1 LSALLETTRQAALPG
16 IWSQGVKLARAE
28 LVTLESRGSDPVLH
42 VRTPDRPAPA
52 IVTLYPADVEW
63 TCDCKA
69 RFDPCAHV
77 VAAVIAWTQSQQTGK
92 TLARA
97 AETGDV
103 VGYRFKRQS
112 GSLTFERHL
121 VAPDGSERV
130 IKGSLASLLA
140 QERPGGALRAIEE
153 DLQVDRIVAGWQPVF
168 LAPERTGEIFRLLA
182 AASDVSLDGQ
192 PIKTSGEL
200 VLPQAVVEDDPGG
213 GVILSISP
221 DARIDELVYFGV
233 ARCGD
238 TLHVLGETGMTGMR
252 LERLPITRNFAREQV
267 GVLMQEVLPELR
279 KRISVVIRTEQLPQT
294 KRGDA
299 PRIAM
304 ACSQHEHTLSVL
316 PTLVYG
322 DPPGARI
329 DQGTLYHL
337 SGPLPVRDLA
347 AEKNLILQLRAALN
361 LVPGRRV
368 DFDGAEAIRFAERL
382 RHWEAK
388 SASASG
394 SGIPHAGPLIP
405 RLTVEDD
412 RFELVFE
419 TPEPSAPGERRTA
432 SADAVVRSWRD
443 GLGLVPLEG
452 GGWAALPGDWLARSG
467 QVVMD
472 LLASRREDGSVT
484 PALLPALGELCQA
497 LDQPPPP
504 GLGRLR
510 PLLQD
515 FSGIPEAALP
525 KGLRATLRPYQKRG
539 VDWLS
544 FLRAAGLGA
553 ILADDMGLGKTLE
566 TLCAVGGRTL
576 IVCPKSVVHNWSSE
590 IERFLPELTV
600 SVYHGPK
607 RELDPKAAITL
618 TTYALLRLD
627 AERLAA
633 ERWDTVVLDEA
644 QAIKNPDSQ
653 GARAAY
659 ALSAGFRVA
668 LSGTPVEN
676 RLEELWSLMH
686 FCNPGVLGG
695 RTDFRER
702 YEGPV
707 SGGDRAALERLRARV
722 RPFLLRRLKSEVLP
736 ELPIRSEVVLYCEF
750 DESERAVYQA
760 ILLANQSAVIAKL
773 RAGGSLLG
781 AFELLLR
788 LRQAACHP
796 ALVPGQTAE
805 TSAKL
810 ERLLVALETAAADGH
825 KALVFSQWTS
835 LLDLVE
841 GPLGRAGIPFLRLD
855 GRTRDRAGV
864 VGEFQSPSG
873 PPVMLV
879 SLKAGGTGL
888 NLTQADHVFLLD
900 PWWNPM
906 VEDQAADRAHRIG
919 QTRPVMVYRMVAKDT
934 VDEGILRL
942 QHHKRAIAEMA
953 LDDADQAGGLARE
966 DLLGLLA

>member
-1 LSALLETTRQAALPG
+1 LSALLETARQAALPG

-28 LVTLESRGSDPVLH
+28 LVTLESRGAEPVLH

-52 IVTLYPADVEW
+52 IVTLYPADAEW
-63 TCDCKA
+63 TCDCNA
-69 RFDPCAHV
+69 RFDPCVHV
-77 VAAVIAWTQSQQTGK
+77 VAAVIAWSQSQQTGK
-92 TLARA
+92 SLARA
-97 AETGDV
+97 AETGVV
-103 VGYRFKRQS
+103 VGYRFKRQ
-112 GSLTFERHL
+112 GGKLTFERHL
-121 VAPDGSERV
+121 VGPDGSERV
-130 IKGSLASLLA
+130 IRGSLASVVA
-140 QERPGGALRAIEE
+140 QERSGGALRAIEE
-153 DLQVDRIVAGWQPVF
+153 DLHLDRIVANWRPGF
-168 LAPERTGEIFRLLA
+168 LAPERTAEIFRLLA
-182 AASDVSLDGQ
+182 SASDVTLDGQ
-192 PIKTSGEL
+192 PIRTSGE
-200 VLPQAVVEDDPGG
+200 VVVPEAVADDHPGG
-213 GVILSISP
+213 GVTLSITP
-221 DARIDELVYFGV
+221 DPRIDELVYFGV
-233 ARCGD
+233 ARCGE
-238 TLHVLGETGMTGMR
+238 TLHVLGETAMTGMQ
-252 LERLPITRNFAREQV
+252 LERLPITRYFAREQV
-267 GVLMQEVLPELR
+267 GVLVQEVLPELN
-279 KRISVVIRTEQLPQT
+279 KRIPVVVRADRLPPT

-322 DPPGARI
+322 DPPRARI
-329 DQGTLYHL
+329 DQGTLHHL
-337 SGPLPVRDLA
+337 SGSLPVRDLA
-347 AEKNLILQLRAALN
+347 AEKNLILKLRAELN

-382 RHWEAK
+382 RTWELT
-388 SASASG
+388 SASVTSVA
-394 SGIPHAGPLIP
+394 HAGPLVP
-405 RLTVEDD
+405 RLTVQED
-412 RFELVFE
+412 RFELWFE
-419 TPEPSAPGERRTA
+419 TPEPGAQGESRVA
-432 SADAVVRSWRD
+432 SAEAVLRSWRD
-443 GLGLVPLEG
+443 GLGLVPLQG
-452 GGWAALPGDWLARSG
+452 GGWASLPSEWLAHSG
-467 QVVMD
+467 QLVMD
-472 LLASRREDGSVT
+472 LLAARREDGSVA
-484 PALLPALGELCQA
+484 PALLPALGELCQK
-497 LDQPPPP
+497 LDHPPPP

-515 FSGIPEAALP
+515 FSGIPQAPLP
-525 KGLRATLRPYQKRG
+525 RGLCATLRPYQKRG

-544 FLRAAGLGA
+544 FLRRAGLGA

-590 IERFLPELTV
+590 IARFLPELTV

-607 RELDPKAAITL
+607 RELGPNAAITL

-633 ERWDTVVLDEA
+633 EPWDCVVLDEA

-659 ALSAGFRVA
+659 AVPAAFRVA

-686 FCNPGVLGG
+686 FANPGLLGG
-695 RTDFRER
+695 RSDFRER

-707 SGGDRAALERLRARV
+707 SGGDAAALERLRARV

-736 ELPIRSEVVLYCEF
+736 ELPPRSEVVLYCEL
-750 DESERAVYQA
+750 DQAERAIYQA
-760 ILLANQSAVIAKL
+760 VLAANQSAVIAKL
-773 RAGGSLLG
+773 REGGNLLG

-796 ALVPGQTAE
+796 ALVPGQSAE
-805 TSAKL
+805 SSAKI
-810 ERLLVALETAAADGH
+810 ERLLIALETAAADGH

-841 GPLGRAGIPFLRLD
+841 APLGRAGIPYLRLD
-855 GRTRDRAGV
+855 GKTRDREGL
-864 VGEFQSPSG
+864 VGEFQSSSG

-942 QHHKRAIAEMA
+942 QQRKRAIAEMA
-953 LDDADQAGGLARE
+953 LDEADQAGGLTRD